1 VVPED
6 INLGRPEYTDVN
18 VLPLNVIRYVGR
30 MKELLVINNSARQ
43 AEYCELPYFLA
54 HQPLSVLIYPI
65 LKQGELEPGGIN
77 NDDRQL
83 FQGL

>member
-30 MKELLVINNSARQ
+30 MKELLVINNPARQ
-43 AEYCELPYFLA
+43 AEY
-54 HQPLSVLIYPI
+54 
-65 LKQGELEPGGIN
+65 
-77 NDDRQL
+77 
-83 FQGL
+83 